1 MLCIPLNSF
10 YRMQKGQGMEIA
22 EVYAHY
28 FNDDILTNRNDMT
41 MSYIPNERSSRNSKE
56 GAAE

>member
-1 MLCIPLNSF
+1 
-10 YRMQKGQGMEIA
+10 MEIA

-28 FNDDILTNRNDMT
+28 FDDDILTNRNDMT
-41 MSYIPNERSSRNSKE
+41 MSYIPNERRSRNSKE